1 MYEIKQKGVFFLRA
15 FTIALLTFSI
25 VLLFGSHG
33 VASQTNNPSVQKRM
47 ELYKTIEKYYEIP
60 WYYIAGI
67 DQYEHSL
74 RNARKDLPDSDGP
87 IGLIISSE
95 KWSGLL
101 NPDPFDTNPQR
112 IAFFDGMGKDGD
124 GDGKANPHSDYDTIS
139 SLASYI
145 RSYGTTEDDI
155 RIALWKY
162 YNRDKAVGIIM
173 GNAKL
178 FKKFNTIDLN
188 QKAFPVPL
196 SARYSYKNTWG
207 VARGWGGR
215 RSHEGTDIFAN
226 YGVPVRSTSYG
237 IIEIKGWN
245 RFGGWRIGIRDINN
259 TYHYF
264 AHLNGFAQGLKVGQI
279 VEPGMII
286 GSVGSSGYGPP
297 GTSGKFPPHLH
308 FGMYKDNGNMEW
320 SFDPYYSLKVWE
332 QNERKKKN

>member
-1 MYEIKQKGVFFLRA
+1 MRA
-15 FTIALLTFSI
+15 CTIVLLTFSI
-25 VLLFGSHG
+25 ALLFAQQDVG
-33 VASQTNNPSVQKRM
+33 AQTNNHSIKQRM
-47 ELYKTIEKYYEIP
+47 ELYKMVEKYYDIP

-87 IGLIISSE
+87 IGLLIPPE
-95 KWSGLL
+95 KWSGPL
-101 NPDPFDTNPQR
+101 NPNSYDTNPQR
-112 IAFFDGMGKDGD
+112 IAFFDGLGKDGD
-124 GDGKANPHSDYDTIS
+124 GDGKADPNTNYDALST
-139 SLASYI
+139 LASYI
-145 RSYGTTEDDI
+145 VSYGKTEDDI

-178 FKKFNTIDLN
+178 FKQYNTVDLN
-188 QKAFPVPL
+188 HKAFPIPL
-196 SARYSYKNTWG
+196 QSTYSYRSTWG

-237 IIEIKGWN
+237 VIEIKGWN
-245 RFGGWRIGIRDINN
+245 RYGGWRIGIRDINN

-264 AHLNGFAQGLKVGQI
+264 AHLNGFTKGLKVGQV
-279 VEPGMII
+279 VEPGMVI
-286 GSVGSSGYGPP
+286 GSVGSTGYGPP

-308 FGMYKDNGNMEW
+308 FGMYKDNGYIEW
-320 SFDPYYSLKVWE
+320 SFDPYYSLKAWE
-332 QNERKKKN
+332 QNERNNKN